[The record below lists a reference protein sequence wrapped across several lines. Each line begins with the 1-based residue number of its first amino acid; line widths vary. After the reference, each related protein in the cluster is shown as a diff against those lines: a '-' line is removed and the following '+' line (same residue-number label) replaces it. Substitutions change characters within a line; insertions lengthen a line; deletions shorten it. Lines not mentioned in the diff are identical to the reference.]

1 MARAASD
8 ALPEAHDLQHELA
21 GGGLR
26 DANDASSGEL
36 VQPARHMS
44 RIDVTPTA
52 ACRIARAR
60 NDQRRGVRE
69 AIVVGDLQEAE
80 KQRLGLV

>member
-21 GGGLR
+21 GALR